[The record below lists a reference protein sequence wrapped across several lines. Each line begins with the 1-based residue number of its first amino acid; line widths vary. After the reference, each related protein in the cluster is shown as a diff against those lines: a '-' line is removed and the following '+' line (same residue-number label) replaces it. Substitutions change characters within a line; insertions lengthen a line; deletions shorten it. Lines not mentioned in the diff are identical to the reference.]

1 MLKCRSMFKHLTLKS
16 VLVCVVIRGHYCHV
30 RHSDGKVSWAKCG
43 GGCYDRRKGNEVIE
57 CPSSTAQQGGS
68 IDVIDTD
75 YEDTDYNKDCGEVT
89 DGSNDIFQLHCL

>member
-1 MLKCRSMFKHLTLKS
+1 MALKI
-16 VLVCVVIRGHYCHV
+16 VLLFVVIRGHYCHV

-57 CPSSTAQQGGS
+57 CPSSTDQQGGS
-68 IDVIDTD
+68 LDVIDTD

-89 DGSNDIFQLHCL
+89 ESSNEIFQLEPT